1 MQKHLAAVL
10 VFVVLPVSWAQNNQ
24 ADWQSLSQLR
34 SGQKIQLIDASHQ
47 KHSGAFSSF
56 TDQAIVLHERGGDRT
71 IQRPNVLRV
80 NVQGRSHRLRN
91 VLFAAALGVGVGAGI
106 GYGATPS
113 GKWVFTKGDGAGL
126 GAAVGF
132 VGGAVVG
139 AFVPSHSHKTIYRS
153 TH

>member
-1 MQKHLAAVL
+1 MRKHLVAAL
-10 VFVVLPVSWAQNNQ
+10 VFAMLPVSWAQNNQ
-24 ADWQSLSQLR
+24 TDWQSLSQLQ
-34 SGQKIQLIDASHQ
+34 SGQKTQLIDANHQ

-56 TDQAIVLHERGGDRT
+56 TDQAIVLHERGGDQT
-71 IQRPNVLRV
+71 IQRQNVLRV

-91 VLFAAALGVGVGAGI
+91 VLVAAALGAGVGAGI
-106 GYGATPS
+106 GYGAS
-113 GKWVFTKGDGAGL
+113 KNGIGFSKGDGAGL

-153 TH
+153 TP